1 MPIIIISIVGAFIL
15 LVGIH
20 LIAKNKINKNRTIT
34 VMLSATLF
42 PVALLLI
49 ISIFIF
55 AIFDMSSQWYLS
67 FSYKIFIVELLV
79 FLFYFISKCLTLPYS
94 KLTEL
99 ENKTKDAVS
108 IDQSIKMFYCA
119 LYVSLILIAIFTPI
133 ILQTI
138 KIIPEATQ
146 PFLDIELPPSLND
159 IPIVR
164 ALAPVAVLIVALL
177 GVLAVGLF
185 FGVTQIL
192 AFFLL
197 IASAFIGSII
207 AVQYFF
213 IIKATIKILIASKT
227 IRKDAI
233 VYSILMLIPIL
244 NILNCIILIV
254 KARKELKNLGFNVGL
269 FGAKTVKEATL

>member
-15 LVGIH
+15 LAGIY
-20 LIAKNKINKNRTIT
+20 LIAKNKINRNRTIT

-42 PVALLLI
+42 PIVVLLI

-55 AIFDMSSQWYLS
+55 VIFDMSSQWYVS
-67 FSYKIFIVELLV
+67 FSYKILIVELLV
-79 FLFYFISKCLTLPYS
+79 FLFYFLSKCLTLPYS

-99 ENKTKDAVS
+99 ENKIKDEVS
-108 IDQSIKMFYCA
+108 IDQSIKMLYCA
-119 LYVSLILIAIFTPI
+119 LYVSLILIAIFTPV

-138 KIIPEATQ
+138 KVIPEVTQ
-146 PFLDIELPPSLND
+146 PFLDMELPSPINE

-164 ALAPVAVLIVALL
+164 ALAPIAVIILALL

-185 FGVTQIL
+185 FGLTQIL

-233 VYSILMLIPIL
+233 VYSIIMLIPIL
-244 NILNCIILIV
+244 NIVNCIILII
-254 KARKELKNLGFNVGL
+254 KARKELKSMGFNVGL
-269 FGAKTVKEATL
+269 FGVKLAKEATS